1 MSLALWTLFGA
12 VQVALYELADFS
24 SRSMRDADTP
34 AWFVAL
40 VLSAGW
46 SWAACTP
53 LVFWLTRRLAP
64 SRVGLARA
72 VAGHAGAWLV
82 LSAVNTLV
90 RAGVQHLLA
99 PEVPRLEVI
108 YVYNLDANLIAY
120 LTLVGVGHAL
130 ALRDEYTRRAART
143 LALRAEVAQARLQFL
158 QRQLRPHFLFNAL
171 NAVAELAR
179 EAPAAAE
186 RTLECLARLLR
197 SAVAHEGEPEV
208 PLREELATLAPFVEV
223 QRIRFGSALAVSFDV
238 PAAARDALVPSLA
251 LQPLVENAVRHGL
264 SATNGRGRVHVAA
277 RLAGDRLVVSVRDN
291 GRPRDDATPGDTGGG
306 SGAFAVLSGRPGV
319 GLSNMRSRLAQLY
332 GADQALT
339 LAPAPGGGTVATFDI
354 PLRHAGDP
362 LPLAAEPR
370 RPPGGHDEAWWRRL
384 RAGLARRRAAAPA
397 DVATAASTPASTP
410 VSTPA
415 SAATPAPSAEEMARS
430 FSTTGAWLAPDALVD
445 PPLTWHVVA
454 AFAAVWAGAG
464 VFWMLQGQLFDWLL
478 YGRLDAWRMHLPDF
492 VSALL
497 WAGLTP
503 LVLTLART
511 WRIGRDGWLGPLAL
525 HLVAALVVDVVHIA
539 TIVRLALPGRSLLHP
554 ANIVQLTLNVL
565 IYCALIA
572 WSHGRDFAA
581 WYRERELV
589 AARLEA
595 ALAHARW
602 RSLALAVRPP
612 FLLAVLARAS
622 ALVRVDAARAERVIE
637 RLADVLRA
645 TLDGTTRPGTAT
657 VGEELAV
664 LGASLALYHETAAAP
679 AHLAAQVEPAA
690 LDEPAP
696 GALFRTL
703 VEAVTSLEERATPGR
718 SGPPVRIAVRT
729 EGERLATVLVVET
742 IPPLFG
748 TPVPGARHPDAST
761 AVMPL
766 PVTTTR
772 PAASRRAE
780 AAPREPVPAGVG
792 LLGAVTRP

>member
-1 MSLALWTLFGA
+1 
-12 VQVALYELADFS
+12 
-24 SRSMRDADTP
+24 
-34 AWFVAL
+34 
-40 VLSAGW
+40 
-46 SWAACTP
+46 
-53 LVFWLTRRLAP
+53 
-64 SRVGLARA
+64 
-72 VAGHAGAWLV
+72 VAG
-82 LSAVNTLV
+82 
-90 RAGVQHLLA
+90 
-99 PEVPRLEVI
+99 
-108 YVYNLDANLIAY
+108 
-120 LTLVGVGHAL
+120 
-130 ALRDEYTRRAART
+130 
-143 LALRAEVAQARLQFL
+143 
-158 QRQLRPHFLFNAL
+158 
-171 NAVAELAR
+171 
-179 EAPAAAE
+179 
-186 RTLECLARLLR
+186 
-197 SAVAHEGEPEV
+197 
-208 PLREELATLAPFVEV
+208 
-223 QRIRFGSALAVSFDV
+223 
-238 PAAARDALVPSLA
+238 
-251 LQPLVENAVRHGL
+251 
-264 SATNGRGRVHVAA
+264 
-277 RLAGDRLVVSVRDN
+277 
-291 GRPRDDATPGDTGGG
+291 
-306 SGAFAVLSGRPGV
+306 
-319 GLSNMRSRLAQLY
+319 
-332 GADQALT
+332 
-339 LAPAPGGGTVATFDI
+339 
-354 PLRHAGDP
+354 
-362 LPLAAEPR
+362 
-370 RPPGGHDEAWWRRL
+370 
-384 RAGLARRRAAAPA
+384 
-397 DVATAASTPASTP
+397 AAS
-410 VSTPA
+410 
-415 SAATPAPSAEEMARS
+415 PAPSAEEMARS

-445 PPLTWHVVA
+445 PPLTWRVVA
-454 AFAAVWAGAG
+454 AFAAVWVGAG

-478 YGRLDAWRMHLPDF
+478 YGRLDAWPMHVPDF

-497 WAGLTP
+497 WAVLTP

-539 TIVRLALPGRSLLHP
+539 TIVRLALPDRSLLHP

-572 WSHGRDFAA
+572 WSHGRDFAV

-622 ALVRVDAARAERVIE
+622 ALVRVDAPRAERVIE

-645 TLDGTTRPGTAT
+645 TLDGTTRPGAAT
-657 VGEELAV
+657 VGEELDV

-679 AHLAAQVEPAA
+679 AHLATAVDPAA

-703 VEAVTSLEERATPGR
+703 VEAVTSLEEGATRGR

-766 PVTTTR
+766 PVTTTH

-780 AAPREPVPAGVG
+780 AAPREPVAAGAG
-792 LLGAVTRP
+792 LLGAAARP